1 MTILLIDNGRNMKKS
16 DLNLITHLILQVIL
30 FIPIIPFFKYH
41 QQVDIGIFIIILLG
55 IVNFISYVITV
66 LNYKNSFILKHST
79 LIIAFIIFI
88 CMEDLI
94 LIKLQIGKHI
104 ELFIYSL
111 LLLENLDLIFSI
123 KKITYIRI
131 LIIITTVI
139 SSLTVNY
146 NYSLS
151 DFIYKYVVIILLMSP
166 SISYI
171 LDKKIRH
178 NNKGVI
184 LYLQICFIISFCIY
198 KKINS
203 IDVSISEYL
212 LLSIISMESVLLY
225 KIIITDVRKG
235 LALFIKAMRN
245 LFLGY
250 IVLFVM
256 LYLVG
261 ISVVDIIL
269 LSFYFFIYLAE
280 FRSYK
285 EYKKHQ
291 SVTFDELLDS
301 YYVEIYRNR
310 EIERLNTLKIQTF
323 LHDDI
328 LQIIIAIRRWIEDNL
343 SGSDKNYILQNLDK
357 LNDLIRHEIDSFNP
371 KIKEY
376 SSLYDAYNKLISDLE
391 DMYLSKQMLIEFE
404 CKKDIELSSPYDEL
418 VYKCINELLINAF
431 KHSKGY
437 NTNIILKVEN
447 KMIYL
452 TVTNVGDYIKDND
465 RIKEGN
471 IGLNILRLNLK
482 QYRGVFEYKIF
493 KNNEELEE
501 SYVQFK
507 INIPLDRRVINENFV
522 NRRS

>member
-1 MTILLIDNGRNMKKS
+1 MKRK
-16 DLNLITHLILQVIL
+16 DLILIAHIILQIVL
-30 FIPIIPFFKYH
+30 FIPIIPFIKYY
-41 QQVDIGIFIIILLG
+41 QQKDIGIIIIILLS
-55 IVNFISYVITV
+55 IVNFISYVITI
-66 LNYKNSFILKHST
+66 LNSDKKFILKHSI
-79 LIIAFIIFI
+79 LIILFIIFI
-88 CMEDLI
+88 CIEDTI
-94 LIKLQIGKHI
+94 LINLQTGKHI
-104 ELFIYSL
+104 ELVIYSL
-111 LLLENLDLIFSI
+111 LLLENLALIYSTYKLSI
-123 KKITYIRI
+123 KK
-131 LIIITTVI
+131 LIITII
-139 SSLTVNY
+139 IFMSALTINY

-151 DFIYKYVVIILLMSP
+151 NFIYKYVVILLLMSP

-171 LDKKIRH
+171 LDRKIRH
-178 NNKGVI
+178 NNRRVI
-184 LYLQICFIISFCIY
+184 LYLQIFFIISFCIY

-203 IDVSISEYL
+203 IENVSISEYL

-225 KIIITDVRKG
+225 KIMITDVRKG

-261 ISVVDIIL
+261 ISVVDITL

-291 SVTFDELLDS
+291 NVTFDELLDS

-310 EIERLNTLKIQTF
+310 EIERLNILKIQTF

-437 NTNIILKVEN
+437 NTNISLKVEKN
-447 KMIYL
+447 IIYL
-452 TVTNVGDYIKDND
+452 TVTNVGDYIKDKD
-465 RIKEGN
+465 KIKEGN

-482 QYRGVFEYKIF
+482 QYRGVFEYEIF

-507 INIPLDRRVINENFV
+507 IKIPLDRRVVNENFV

>member
-1 MTILLIDNGRNMKKS
+1 MKRK
-16 DLNLITHLILQVIL
+16 DLILIAHIILQIVL
-30 FIPIIPFFKYH
+30 FIPIIPFIKYY
-41 QQVDIGIFIIILLG
+41 QQKDIGIIIIILLS
-55 IVNFISYVITV
+55 IVNFISYVITI
-66 LNYKNSFILKHST
+66 LNSDKKFILKHSI
-79 LIIAFIIFI
+79 LIILFIIFMCI
-88 CMEDLI
+88 EDTI
-94 LIKLQIGKHI
+94 LINLQTGKHI
-104 ELFIYSL
+104 ELVIYSL
-111 LLLENLDLIFSI
+111 LLLENLALIYSAYKLSI
-123 KKITYIRI
+123 KK
-131 LIIITTVI
+131 LIITII
-139 SSLTVNY
+139 IFMSALTINY

-151 DFIYKYVVIILLMSP
+151 NFIYKYVVILLLMSP

-171 LDKKIRH
+171 LDRKIRH
-178 NNKGVI
+178 NNRRVI

-198 KKINS
+198 KIINS
-203 IDVSISEYL
+203 IENVSISEYL

-225 KIIITDVRKG
+225 KIMITDVRKG

-261 ISVVDIIL
+261 ISVVDITL

-343 SGSDKNYILQNLDK
+343 SGSDKKYILQNLDK

-437 NTNIILKVEN
+437 NTNISLKVEKN
-447 KMIYL
+447 IIYL
-452 TVTNVGDYIKDND
+452 TVTNVGDYIKDKD
-465 RIKEGN
+465 KIKEGN

-482 QYRGVFEYKIF
+482 QYRGVFEYEIF

-507 INIPLDRRVINENFV
+507 IKIPLDRRVVNENFV

>member
-1 MTILLIDNGRNMKKS
+1 MKKS
-16 DLNLITHLILQVIL
+16 DLNLIIHLILQVIL
-30 FIPIIPFFKYH
+30 FIPIIPFIKYH
-41 QQVDIGIFIIILLG
+41 QQEDIGIFIIILLG

-66 LNYKNSFILKHST
+66 LNSKNSFILKHST
-79 LIIAFIIFI
+79 LIITFIIFI
-88 CMEDLI
+88 CMEDSI

-104 ELFIYSL
+104 ELLIYSL
-111 LLLENLDLIFSI
+111 LLLENLDLIFSM
-123 KKITYIRI
+123 KKISFII
-131 LIIITTVI
+131 ILLIIITAI
-139 SSLTVNY
+139 SAITVNY
-146 NYSLS
+146 NYYFSNLL
-151 DFIYKYVVIILLMSP
+151 YKYIVIMLFMSP

-171 LDKKIRH
+171 LDKKIRY
-178 NNKGVI
+178 NNKRVI

-203 IDVSISEYL
+203 IEIFSISEYL
-212 LLSIISMESVLLY
+212 LLSILSMESVLLY
-225 KIIITDVRKG
+225 KIIITGVRKG
-235 LALFIKAMRN
+235 LELFIKAMRN
-245 LFLGY
+245 LFLSY

-261 ISVVDIIL
+261 ISVVDITL

-343 SGSDKNYILQNLDK
+343 SGSGKKYIIENLDK
-357 LNDLIRHEIDSFNP
+357 LNDLIRHEINSFNP
-371 KIKEY
+371 MLNDY

-404 CKKDIELSSPYDEL
+404 CKKDIELSLPYDEL

-437 NTNIILKVEN
+437 NTNILLKVEN

-493 KNNEELEE
+493 KNNEGLEE

-507 INIPLDRRVINENFV
+507 IKIPLDRRVINENFV

>member
-1 MTILLIDNGRNMKKS
+1 M
-16 DLNLITHLILQVIL
+16 
-30 FIPIIPFFKYH
+30 
-41 QQVDIGIFIIILLG
+41 
-55 IVNFISYVITV
+55 
-66 LNYKNSFILKHST
+66 
-79 LIIAFIIFI
+79 
-88 CMEDLI
+88 
-94 LIKLQIGKHI
+94 
-104 ELFIYSL
+104 
-111 LLLENLDLIFSI
+111 
-123 KKITYIRI
+123 
-131 LIIITTVI
+131 
-139 SSLTVNY
+139 
-146 NYSLS
+146 
-151 DFIYKYVVIILLMSP
+151 
-166 SISYI
+166 
-171 LDKKIRH
+171 
-178 NNKGVI
+178 
-184 LYLQICFIISFCIY
+184 
-198 KKINS
+198 
-203 IDVSISEYL
+203 
-212 LLSIISMESVLLY
+212 LY
-225 KIIITDVRKG
+225 KIMITDVRKG

-261 ISVVDIIL
+261 ISVVDITL

-291 SVTFDELLDS
+291 NVTFDELLDS

-437 NTNIILKVEN
+437 NTNISLKVEKN
-447 KMIYL
+447 IIYL
-452 TVTNVGDYIKDND
+452 TVTNVGDYIKDKD
-465 RIKEGN
+465 KIKEGN

-482 QYRGVFEYKIF
+482 QYRGVFEYEIF

-507 INIPLDRRVINENFV
+507 IKIPLDRRVVNENFV

>member
-1 MTILLIDNGRNMKKS
+1 MKKK
-16 DLNLITHLILQVIL
+16 DLILIVHIILQIVL
-30 FIPIIPFFKYH
+30 FIPIIPSIKYY
-41 QQVDIGIFIIILLG
+41 QQKDIGIIIIILLS
-55 IVNFISYVITV
+55 IVNFISYVITI
-66 LNYKNSFILKHST
+66 LNSDKKFILKHSILT
-79 LIIAFIIFI
+79 IIFIIFI
-88 CMEDLI
+88 CVEDTI
-94 LIKLQIGKHI
+94 LINLQIGKHI
-104 ELFIYSL
+104 ELIIYSL
-111 LLLENLDLIFSI
+111 LLLENLALIFSTYKVSI
-123 KKITYIRI
+123 KK
-131 LIIITTVI
+131 LIIIIILSI
-139 SSLTVNY
+139 SALTMNY

-151 DFIYKYVVIILLMSP
+151 NFIYKYVVIILLMSP

-178 NNKGVI
+178 NNGSVF

-198 KKINS
+198 KNIEM
-203 IDVSISEYL
+203 VSISEYL
-212 LLSIISMESVLLY
+212 LLSILSMESVLLY
-225 KIIITDVRKG
+225 KIMITDVRKG

-245 LFLGY
+245 LFFDY

-261 ISVVDIIL
+261 ISVVDITL

-285 EYKKHQ
+285 EYKKRQ

-376 SSLYDAYNKLISDLE
+376 SSLYDAYNKLISDIE

-431 KHSKGY
+431 KHSQGY
-437 NTNIILKVEN
+437 NTNIILEVEKN
-447 KMIYL
+447 IIYL
-452 TVTNVGDYIKDND
+452 TVTNVGDYIKDRD
-465 RIKEGN
+465 GIKEGN

-482 QYRGVFEYKIF
+482 QFRGVFEYEIF
-493 KNNEELEE
+493 ENNEELEE

-507 INIPLDRRVINENFV
+507 IKIPLDRKVINENFV